1 MVKVYKSLDDDKC
14 LPIFVQLERES
25 DAKKGL
31 LKLGQKVLL
40 LMDALYKNLRP
51 IPFKIIQLSIM

>member
-31 LKLGQKVLL
+31 LKLGQKVLSS
-40 LMDALYKNLRP
+40 MDALYKNLRP
-51 IPFKIIQLSIM
+51 IPFRII